1 MTETVPETAADVQ
14 AWPAARLLEAARV
27 WARARYPDAILVSE
41 LSVGN
46 WGSASL
52 DLGIITG
59 TEIIGIEIKG
69 DGDSPTRLKLQAC
82 AYGRAA
88 TRMWLLP
95 APSLQ
100 QRIFAKHVPT
110 GWGQLEMFEGRVR
123 NARVYADEFEP
134 DRLAN
139 APLQLTEC
147 LWKDELRSVSDRL
160 QLASSAR
167 LRVDELQTQ
176 IAEHRPMADI
186 RREVVNQ
193 LRRREWRLRYDESR
207 IDLPDRIPEDKAN
220 ELPPMPLF
228 ASEKFLP

>member
-1 MTETVPETAADVQ
+1 
-14 AWPAARLLEAARV
+14 
-27 WARARYPDAILVSE
+27 
-41 LSVGN
+41 
-46 WGSASL
+46 
-52 DLGIITG
+52 
-59 TEIIGIEIKG
+59 
-69 DGDSPTRLKLQAC
+69 
-82 AYGRAA
+82 
-88 TRMWLLP
+88 MWLLP

-100 QRIFAKHVPT
+100 QRIFRNHVPL
-110 GWGQLEMFEGRVR
+110 GWGRLEIHEDKVR
-123 NARVYADEFEP
+123 SLLWRDNEP

-147 LWKDELRSVSDRL
+147 LWKDELRSVSARL
-160 QLASSAR
+160 QLASNAR

-176 IAEHRPMADI
+176 IAEFRPMADI

>member
-1 MTETVPETAADVQ
+1 MNAE
-14 AWPAARLLEAARV
+14 WPAHRLLAAARE
-27 WARARYPDAILVSE
+27 WARTRYPNSILVNE
-41 LSVGN
+41 FCVGN
-46 WGSASL
+46 WGSSSL
-52 DLGIITG
+52 DLGIITES
-59 TEIIGIEIKG
+59 EIIGIEIKG
-69 DGDSPTRLKLQAC
+69 DGDSPSRLKLQAC

-100 QRIFAKHVPT
+100 QRIFAKHVPS
-110 GWGQLEMFEGRVR
+110 GWGRLEIHEDKVR
-123 NARVYADEFEP
+123 SLLWRDNEP

-186 RREVVNQ
+186 RREVVAQ
-193 LRRREWRLRYDESR
+193 LRHRNWAARYDEKR
-207 IDLPDRIPEDKAN
+207 IDLPACLGEETKR
-220 ELPPMPLF
+220 ELPPTPLF
-228 ASEKFLP
+228 GAA